1 MISQAETSSS
11 GKAGSKIETAKK
23 KEEEKNLKRAVAAML
38 EAGVKLPPHRNSP
51 LPRLESRDPSRTVF
65 LLEAIYTAFKIV
77 SRFFITTS

>member
-23 KEEEKNLKRAVAAML
+23 KEEKNLKRAVAAML